1 MEVKM
6 DNLRDMN
13 ETMVKY
19 MVDSTRKVVE
29 FNTKVL
35 TDYVELT
42 KKMMTKVPGFDIFTK
57 N

>member
-1 MEVKM
+1 M

-19 MVDSTRKVVE
+19 MVESTRKVVE
-29 FNTKVL
+29 FNTKAL

-42 KKMMTKVPGFDIFTK
+42 KKMMIKVPGFDIFTK